1 MSNHSAPESW
11 LQRWKDAEPLRLYL
25 YPIATAVLVASLT
38 AGWLTDEL
46 YVALTG
52 VVSSVL
58 MVGGTVA
65 ARRQAYARSTVRG
78 LLDEEAEDA
87 WRRGYARGVAEGP
100 PSAPEQVAAGR
111 HQSVTTEDP
120 SAGDPTDVGTRE
132 QPYGPRRTDTE
143 LMAAQTQPREVLPW
157 CAWRD
162 ERGRQCRLRQHP
174 ETTPHSPG

>member
-25 YPIATAVLVASLT
+25 YPIATAVLLASLT

-65 ARRQAYARSTVRG
+65 ARRQAYARSTVQG

-111 HQSVTTEDP
+111 HQSVTD
-120 SAGDPTDVGTRE
+120 E
-132 QPYGPRRTDTE
+132 QPATEAMPRAGRTDTE